1 LTVGRA
7 FERSKPTA
15 KHRTYSIEFKR
26 QVAQE
31 FLSAS
36 TLGQAHLAV
45 GAARAVDDKNDLG
58 SHVVDIRDD
67 LVDQGAHDALLEAG
81 VGRWR

>member
-1 LTVGRA
+1 MWRQLAYSVDNVCRRA
-7 FERSKPTA
+7 
-15 KHRTYSIEFKR
+15 
-26 QVAQE
+26 VA
-31 FLSAS
+31 LSAS

-45 GAARAVDDKNDLG
+45 GAARPMDDKNDLG

-81 VGRWR
+81 VSRWR